1 MYLSRVAK
9 RDDPDL
15 GDIFPGQ
22 KTKQNKTNWSRRSD
36 EEGRKSRITHGK
48 QGTQVWKE
56 TRDPQNEGEREG
68 SSMNTA
74 GGQYHPETV
83 LWKN

>member
-1 MYLSRVAK
+1 MAK

-15 GDIFPGQ
+15 GDIFQGL
-22 KTKQNKTNWSRRSD
+22 KKKKKNWSRRSD
-36 EEGRKSRITHGK
+36 QEGRKSRISQGK
-48 QGTQVWKE
+48 EGRQDWKE

-68 SSMNTA
+68 SSMNTI
-74 GGQYHPETV
+74 GDQYHPETV